1 MVGGES
7 NGLGFRPHRKPPPV
21 THATTM
27 PREWEPPTRAPWN
40 NLIRES
46 LAAIDRH
53 EHLLR
58 TTGEPFHARAAHQLR
73 QYVRD
78 LKDWIT
84 AQET

>member
-1 MVGGES
+1 
-7 NGLGFRPHRKPPPV
+7 
-21 THATTM
+21 M

-58 TTGEPFHARAAHQLR
+58 TAGEPFHARAAHQLR
-73 QYVRD
+73 GYVAG
-78 LKDWIT
+78 LKDWIVKL
-84 AQET
+84 ET